1 MEHVNFTTELSEKLA
16 KDIITFCKEWGMWE
30 AIQIFTGGK
39 CYTDFLFRDEENFE
53 EAEPGVYVRTE
64 TEPDRY
70 LTGVTVTSN
79 PCANEIEYSCYA
91 NPEHLLDMTYEGPLY
106 MLIHNLEYEVNP
118 HNLSD
123 TAKEYICSHDKR
135 IQDAIEYECIER
147 ADDYMENHSGWDP
160 AEFDSYEAYL
170 ELEEPPEFN
179 AEIFKHE
186 PEEFSSREEY
196 HEFLLKAECCK
207 DASLE
212 EYFFEQVKLETYQE
226 LAESE
231 HYYNGG
237 TIANHV
243 LHEFGKI
250 FERYGLWYEPGFSWS
265 LTTYRQTYGKKRRE
279 VR

>member
-16 KDIITFCKEWGMWE
+16 KDIITFCKEWGMW
-30 AIQIFTGGK
+30 
-39 CYTDFLFRDEENFE
+39 
-53 EAEPGVYVRTE
+53 
-64 TEPDRY
+64 
-70 LTGVTVTSN
+70 
-79 PCANEIEYSCYA
+79 
-91 NPEHLLDMTYEGPLY
+91 EHLLDMTYEGPLY

-123 TAKEYICSHDKR
+123 TAKEYICSHDER
-135 IQDAIEYECIER
+135 ILDAIEYECIER

-160 AEFDSYEAYL
+160 A
-170 ELEEPPEFN
+170 
-179 AEIFKHE
+179 
-186 PEEFSSREEY
+186 
-196 HEFLLKAECCK
+196 
-207 DASLE
+207 
-212 EYFFEQVKLETYQE
+212 
-226 LAESE
+226 E